1 MILPKEEFY
10 MLYIN
15 GGKRKRTQEWR
26 EWMVIGNDDG
36 DGNNYKKEMIL
47 GGGNYLHV
55 KMLRQG
61 TSTSNGLFKIIQ

>member
-1 MILPKEEFY
+1 MPKEEFY

-36 DGNNYKKEMIL
+36 DETITKRK
-47 GGGNYLHV
+47 
-55 KMLRQG
+55 
-61 TSTSNGLFKIIQ
+61 